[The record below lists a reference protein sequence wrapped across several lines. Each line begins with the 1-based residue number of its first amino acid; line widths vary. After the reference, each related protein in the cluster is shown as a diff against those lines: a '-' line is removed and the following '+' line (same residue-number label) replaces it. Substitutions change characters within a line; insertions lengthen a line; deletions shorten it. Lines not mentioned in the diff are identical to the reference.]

1 MIVYLVAP
9 QKFNDLIFLKMWTPL
24 TNCNK
29 QLTIH
34 SKLRETDGQHVKLY
48 EITEVE
54 FDQYKLKLLE
64 KDNVVSEKLTQEK
77 LSRSQL
83 TRFNFE
89 VEENYSVAT

>member
-1 MIVYLVAP
+1 
-9 QKFNDLIFLKMWTPL
+9 MWTPL

-54 FDQYKLKLLE
+54 FDKYKLKLLE
-64 KDNVVSEKLTQEK
+64 KDNVVSEKLVQVK
-77 LSRSQL
+77 LKCSQL

-89 VEENYSVAT
+89 VEESYSVTT

>member
-9 QKFNDLIFLKMWTPL
+9 QKINDLILLKMWAPL

-34 SKLRETDGQHVKLY
+34 SKLRETNGQHVKLY

-54 FDQYKLKLLE
+54 FDKYKLKLLE
-64 KDNVVSEKLTQEK
+64 KDNVVSEKLTQVK
-77 LSRSQL
+77 LTRSQL

-89 VEENYSVAT
+89 VEENNSVTT